1 MPLTRTLAQLRD
13 AVQRTADVVAFTDKH
28 PEAYVNDLVNRGCA
42 ALERQCLI
50 INPEFKPLASTTI
63 TADGANTMFALPAG
77 YRSLISVEF
86 TSASDTQFKRWLTP
100 YEMHERATLTESDT
114 TARDA
119 RTNWYRVI
127 GTNLELLPRP
137 QEDDS
142 ALVWYATTI
151 TQLSANAGTINVM
164 DRLDDYIIWWA
175 AREIAQERENWERY
189 DRLSASLG
197 ALVDDIRILARS
209 IDLSH
214 PARIVDT
221 RMIDKYGRHYTRRGW
236 R

>member
-28 PEAYVNDLVNRGCA
+28 PVAYVNDLVCRGIA

-50 INPEFKPLASTTI
+50 INPEFKPVASTTI
-63 TADGANTMFALPAG
+63 TTDGVETAYALPSN
-77 YRSLISVEF
+77 YRSLISVEY
-86 TSASDTQFKRWLTP
+86 TDANSVKSWLNP
-100 YEMHERATLTESDT
+100 YEMHERASLT
-114 TARDA
+114 DA
-119 RTNWYRVI
+119 EVQSNAERADFYRI
-127 GTNLELLPRP
+127 LGTNIELLPRP
-137 QEDDS
+137 PENDT
-142 ALVWYATTI
+142 AKLWYATTV
-151 TQLSANAGTINVM
+151 TQLSGDSQVVNVM

-197 ALVDDIRILARS
+197 ALVDDIRILARQ

-214 PARIVDT
+214 PARIVDV
-221 RMIDKYGRHYTRRGW
+221 RQIDKYGRHYTRRGW